1 MYLLSSVACL
11 YRPLRNEHIWFLYQ
25 FESSVTKSDVCF
37 LRSCSGGFSLVDEI
51 FSVTVSI
58 HRAQVGFAGIAVL
71 LLIVGACG
79 FFNFRFVMIRY

>member
-1 MYLLSSVACL
+1 MYLLSSMACL
-11 YRPLRNEHIWFLYQ
+11 YRPLRNDHIWFLYQ

-58 HRAQVGFAGIAVL
+58 HRAQVV
-71 LLIVGACG
+71 VCRNCSSS
-79 FFNFRFVMIRY
+79 FNCWCVWLS